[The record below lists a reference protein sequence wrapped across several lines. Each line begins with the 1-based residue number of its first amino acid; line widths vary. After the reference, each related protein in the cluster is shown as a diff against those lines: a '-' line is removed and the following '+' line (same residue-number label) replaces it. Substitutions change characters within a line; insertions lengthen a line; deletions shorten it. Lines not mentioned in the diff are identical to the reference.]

1 MSHPCPVCF
10 FKHMFTDCL
19 FYVIQHCT
27 ATLHFVSAS
36 LHWFHRNHIHTI
48 ILIPCFHMAQRVSCL
63 PITDF
68 DLEFAGY

>member
-1 MSHPCPVCF
+1 MSYPCPVCF

-36 LHWFHRNHIHTI
+36 LHWFHRNHIHNHPNTMFSYGTES
-48 ILIPCFHMAQRVSCL
+48 LLSPNHRF
-63 PITDF
+63 
-68 DLEFAGY
+68 